1 MVLLLHKVKNSEN
14 AFFMMKLPLKMLG
27 LVIAVLVFVSC
38 SNTYNP
44 NIERGSTYKYK
55 PGYPQVRFNAVGFL
69 NQNNK
74 PSISIAADIVYGSL
88 VFKSVKDSVE
98 KAKLAIGVRVVNTEH
113 NDSVAHDIYKKIT
126 IRKKNKSIIN
136 SQNSFSYQNQIRV
149 PPGKYKV
156 YFTVKDLSSNKQI
169 TRTAQTSIP
178 NPKGNQIN
186 LTNIRMLGK
195 NMNARHPHWKPVT
208 TYTVPGRIDSLMFSF
223 QVTNNSTSQP
233 LTVQASLVRFKSD
246 TSVARPMYYNN
257 YSQSSIQYE
266 GINYDDRTV
275 IQKTQRKLRQEG
287 SVFIQFRFAQQKR
300 GNYRFVVH
308 STKSNQDLHKARD
321 FGVKSKNYPAL
332 KTARELARPLKYLMK
347 KKNYKKLMA
356 ISSPDSLKQAIDRF
370 WLEKI
375 GSKNKARRVLKKYYQ
390 RVEEANKQFS
400 NYKAG
405 WKTDPGMIYILFGPP
420 WYVYRSVDQM
430 HWSYAYNQQENDRN
444 FYFHQPK
451 LKSKYYPFRHFIL
464 ERDQSYFTVEYQQ
477 RQLWLTGL
485 ILQRQ
490 L

>member
-1 MVLLLHKVKNSEN
+1 
-14 AFFMMKLPLKMLG
+14 MMKLPLKMLG

-233 LTVQASLVRFKSD
+233 LTVQ
-246 TSVARPMYYNN
+246 
-257 YSQSSIQYE
+257 
-266 GINYDDRTV
+266 
-275 IQKTQRKLRQEG
+275 
-287 SVFIQFRFAQQKR
+287 
-300 GNYRFVVH
+300 
-308 STKSNQDLHKARD
+308 
-321 FGVKSKNYPAL
+321 
-332 KTARELARPLKYLMK
+332 
-347 KKNYKKLMA
+347 
-356 ISSPDSLKQAIDRF
+356 
-370 WLEKI
+370 
-375 GSKNKARRVLKKYYQ
+375 
-390 RVEEANKQFS
+390 
-400 NYKAG
+400 
-405 WKTDPGMIYILFGPP
+405 
-420 WYVYRSVDQM
+420 
-430 HWSYAYNQQENDRN
+430 
-444 FYFHQPK
+444 
-451 LKSKYYPFRHFIL
+451 
-464 ERDQSYFTVEYQQ
+464 
-477 RQLWLTGL
+477 
-485 ILQRQ
+485 
-490 L
+490 